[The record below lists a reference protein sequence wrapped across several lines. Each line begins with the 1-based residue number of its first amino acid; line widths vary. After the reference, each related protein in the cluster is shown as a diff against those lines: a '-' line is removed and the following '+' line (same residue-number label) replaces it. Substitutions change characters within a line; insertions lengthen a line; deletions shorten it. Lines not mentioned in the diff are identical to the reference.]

1 MKNIPLEIISKSA
14 LCRSY
19 LYIAGFLTDSEAE
32 KVHSRIRKYQDK
44 HRQNVSSE
52 DIGGVRLV
60 MGTEIKRLNQRIA
73 ELEAQMP
80 MVVDPAFNCG
90 DYDCPECEFRSLYRL
105 WKYCPQCGAK
115 LNWEE
120 K

>member
-1 MKNIPLEIISKSA
+1 MKSIPLEIISKSA
-14 LCRSY
+14 FCRSY

-60 MGTEIKRLNQRIA
+60 MGAEIEHLNQRIT
-73 ELEAQMP
+73 ELEAQLIKQSYCII
-80 MVVDPAFNCG
+80 CG
-90 DYDCPECEFRSLYRL
+90 QTIN
-105 WKYCPQCGAK
+105 K
-115 LNWEE
+115 EE